1 MAVPVDH
8 LSDLPS
14 LADLAVGEEARVV
27 EIDYRDPQQLRRLL
41 ALGISPG
48 ARVVLLQRFPVYVL
62 QVGWTKIALDRR
74 LARAVWVSR
83 SPRDLYS

>member
-1 MAVPVDH
+1 MAVPVDR

-27 EIDYRDPQQLRRLL
+27 EINYQDPQQLRRLL
-41 ALGISPG
+41 ALGILPG

-62 QVGWTKIALDRR
+62 QVGWTKIALDRC